1 MASTRAKKPAYSD
14 ACVGVR
20 AAPWYFGRL
29 PTDGPSDSALSF
41 SRSRRTRTRDHGV
54 GSRRVTIRPPA
65 ELHIGLTDGTFYG
78 GDPFPAFAWMRSEAP
93 AYFDEASGVWGI
105 TRYADIKEISK
116 DPDTFSNAGGI
127 RPDSDALPMMI
138 DFDAPEH
145 VRRRRLVSEGFTPK
159 RIRESEAGIRSIC
172 DAIIDRVCEQGSVD
186 FVTDIAAPLPMIV
199 IGNMLGVAPEDRDAL
214 LRWSDDML
222 KALGSPD
229 PTAMEGAALAAMEYA
244 EYITAVAE
252 QRRRD
257 SQTDDLIGT
266 LVHAEIEGDKL
277 DESSIIYESLLIL
290 IGGDETTRH
299 VISGGMYELLTHPD
313 QHALLVAE
321 RDRLPLA
328 VEEMLR
334 WVSPIKNMARQT
346 TRDVDLHGMTIAKG
360 QKLLLLYPSANRDER
375 NFAEPE
381 RFDITR
387 TPNDHMAFGFGAHFC
402 LGNRLAR
409 MELAVMFDRLFERLP
424 DLALATD
431 AEPPKR
437 AANFVSGYETMPVTF
452 TPTAPVGATA

>member
-1 MASTRAKKPAYSD
+1 MTTHPAD
-14 ACVGVR
+14 
-20 AAPWYFGRL
+20 
-29 PTDGPSDSALSF
+29 
-41 SRSRRTRTRDHGV
+41 
-54 GSRRVTIRPPA
+54 
-65 ELHIGLTDGTFYG
+65 LHIGLTDGNFYG
-78 GDPFPAFAWMRSEAP
+78 GDPFPAFAWMRREAP
-93 AYFDEASGVWGI
+93 AYYDEAAGIWGI
-105 TRYADIKEISK
+105 TRYADIKDISK

-138 DFDAPEH
+138 DTDAPEH
-145 VRRRRLVSEGFTPK
+145 VRRRRLVSEGFTPR
-159 RIRESEAGIRSIC
+159 RIRESEEGIRHIC
-172 DAIIDRVCEQGSVD
+172 DAIIDRVCERGEAD
-186 FVTDIAAPLPMIV
+186 FVNDIAAPLPMIV

-229 PTAMEGAALAAMEYA
+229 PTDMDRAALAAVEYA

-257 SQTDDLIGT
+257 NQTDDLIGT
-266 LVHAEIEGDKL
+266 LVHAEIDGDRL
-277 DESSIIYESLLIL
+277 DESSLIYESLLIL

-313 QHALLVAE
+313 QYALLAGD
-321 RDRLPLA
+321 RDRMAPA

-334 WVSPIKNMARQT
+334 WVSPIKNMART
-346 TRDVDLHGMTIAKG
+346 ATRDVELHGRTIQEG

-375 NFAEPE
+375 NFDDPE
-381 RFDITR
+381 RFDVTR
-387 TPNDHMAFGFGAHFC
+387 TPNDHMAFGFGSHFC

-409 MELAVMFDRLFERLP
+409 MELAVMFDRLLDRLP
-424 DLALATD
+424 DLALASD
-431 AEPPKR
+431 AELPKR

-452 TPTAPVGATA
+452 TPTAPLGDGV

>member
-1 MASTRAKKPAYSD
+1 MTTIPAD
-14 ACVGVR
+14 
-20 AAPWYFGRL
+20 L
-29 PTDGPSDSALSF
+29 PT
-41 SRSRRTRTRDHGV
+41 
-54 GSRRVTIRPPA
+54 
-65 ELHIGLTDGTFYG
+65 GLTDGTFWS
-78 GDPFPAFAWMRSEAP
+78 GDPFPAFAWMRAEAP
-93 AYFDEASGVWGI
+93 AFFDEQSGVWGI
-105 TRYADIKEISK
+105 SRYADIKEISK

-127 RPDSDALPMMI
+127 RPEGDALPMMI
-138 DFDAPEH
+138 ETDAPEH
-145 VRRRRLVSEGFTPK
+145 VRRRRLVSEGFTPR
-159 RIRESEAGIRSIC
+159 RIRESEEGIRRIC
-172 DAIIDRVCEQGSVD
+172 DAIIDRVCEAGTAD
-186 FVTDIAAPLPMIV
+186 FVRDIAAPLPMIV
-199 IGNMLGVAPEDRDAL
+199 IGNMMGVAPEDRDAL

-222 KALGSPD
+222 CALGSPD
-229 PTAMEGAALAAMEYA
+229 PTAMDRAALASIEYA

-257 SQTDDLIGT
+257 NQTDDLIGT
-266 LVHAEIEGDKL
+266 LVHAEIEGDRL
-277 DESSIIYESLLIL
+277 DESSLIYESLLIL

-313 QHALLVAE
+313 QFARLAA
-321 RDRLPLA
+321 DRGALPLA

-334 WVSPIKNMARQT
+334 WVSPIKNMART
-346 TRDVDLHGMTIAKG
+346 MTRDVELHGQTLRKG

-375 NFAEPE
+375 VFDDPE
-381 RFDITR
+381 SFDIGR
-387 TPNDHMAFGFGAHFC
+387 TPNDHMAFGFGSHFC

-409 MELAVMFDRLFERLP
+409 MELAVMFDRLLERLP

>member
-1 MASTRAKKPAYSD
+1 MT
-14 ACVGVR
+14 
-20 AAPWYFGRL
+20 
-29 PTDGPSDSALSF
+29 T
-41 SRSRRTRTRDHGV
+41 H
-54 GSRRVTIRPPA
+54 PPD
-65 ELHIGLTDGTFYG
+65 LHIGLTDGTFYG

-93 AYFDEASGVWGI
+93 AYFDEAFGVWGI

-159 RIRESEAGIRSIC
+159 RLRESEAGIRTIC
-172 DAIIDRVCEQGSVD
+172 DAIIDRVCEQGTAD
-186 FVTDIAAPLPMIV
+186 FVNDIAAPLPMIV
-199 IGNMLGVAPEDRDAL
+199 IGNMLGVAPEDRDDL

-229 PTAMEGAALAAMEYA
+229 PTTMEGAALAAMEYA

-266 LVHAEIEGDKL
+266 LVHAEIDGDRL
-277 DESSIIYESLLIL
+277 DDSSVIYESLLIL

-313 QHALLVAE
+313 QFALLATE
-321 RDRLPLA
+321 RERLPLA

-334 WVSPIKNMARQT
+334 WVSPIKNMARQA
-346 TRDVDLHGMTIAKG
+346 TRDVELHGATIAKG

-375 NFAEPE
+375 KFEEPE

-424 DLALATD
+424 DLALASDT
-431 AEPPKR
+431 ELPKR

-452 TPTAPVGATA
+452 TPSAPVGATA

>member
-1 MASTRAKKPAYSD
+1 
-14 ACVGVR
+14 
-20 AAPWYFGRL
+20 
-29 PTDGPSDSALSF
+29 
-41 SRSRRTRTRDHGV
+41 
-54 GSRRVTIRPPA
+54 VTITPPA
-65 ELHIGLTDGTFYG
+65 DLHIGLTDGTFYG
-78 GDPFPAFAWMRSEAP
+78 GDPFPAFVWMRAEAP
-93 AYFDEASGVWGI
+93 AYFDEMAGVWGI

-145 VRRRRLVSEGFTPK
+145 VRRRRLVSEGFTPR
-159 RIRESEAGIRSIC
+159 RIRESEEGIRTVC
-172 DAIIDRVCEQGSVD
+172 DAIIDRVCEQGSAD

-214 LRWSDDML
+214 LGWSDDML

-229 PTAMEGAALAAMEYA
+229 PTAMDRAALAAMEYA

-257 SQTDDLIGT
+257 NQTDDLIGT

-277 DESSIIYESLLIL
+277 DESSVIYESLLIL

-313 QHALLVAE
+313 QFALLAAE

-334 WVSPIKNMARQT
+334 WVTPIKNMARQV
-346 TRDVDLHGMTIAKG
+346 TRDVDLHGQTITKG
-360 QKLLLLYPSANRDER
+360 QKLLLLYPSANRDETV
-375 NFAEPE
+375 FEDPE
-381 RFDITR
+381 RFDMTR
-387 TPNDHMAFGFGAHFC
+387 TPNDHMAFGFGSHFC

-409 MELAVMFDRLFERLP
+409 MELQVMFDRLLERLP

-431 AEPPKR
+431 AELPKR
-437 AANFVSGYETMPVTF
+437 AANFVSGYESMPVTF